1 MGWRELEDVAECGP
15 GRGDVA
21 VSQVLIERRR
31 VELSATADPRVL
43 EQGLELRGEHE
54 LAIRPRIEQRLLA
67 DPIAGQ
73 EQESPLLVPDR
84 EGEHAAKPPQ
94 ASRPILLE
102 GMDDDLGVAPGG
114 EPVSVC
120 LQLGAQLEEIVD
132 LAVERHPDRAVLVA
146 HRLPAA
152 GQVDDAEPALA
163 EADVALDVEP
173 LVVGAAMREAGAKAI
188 EDRLLDRTPLQV
200 QDPRN
205 AAHRSPLEENS
216 LNLGTHGKTRK
227 ERGFREP
234 FVRSEPRDSVA
245 APFPCLSV
253 VTHVFIVPFVP
264 SEPRDD
270 FQS

>member
-1 MGWRELEDVAECGP
+1 MGRRELEDVPECGP

-73 EQESPLLVPDR
+73 EQESPPLVPDR

-163 EADVALDVEP
+163 EGDVALDVEP
-173 LVVGAAMREAGAKAI
+173 LVVGAAMREAGAEGA
-188 EDRLLDRTPLQV
+188 RGQ
-200 QDPRN
+200 
-205 AAHRSPLEENS
+205 AARPH
-216 LNLGTHGKTRK
+216 
-227 ERGFREP
+227 
-234 FVRSEPRDSVA
+234 
-245 APFPCLSV
+245 
-253 VTHVFIVPFVP
+253 VP
-264 SEPRDD
+264 SGPGSPQCRTSITPRGE
-270 FQS
+270 FT

>member
-1 MGWRELEDVAECGP
+1 MGRRELEDVAECGP

-73 EQESPLLVPDR
+73 EQESPPLVPDR

-173 LVVGAAMREAGAKAI
+173 LVVGAAMREAGA
-188 EDRLLDRTPLQV
+188 RRSRTGCSTARPF
-200 QDPRN
+200 
-205 AAHRSPLEENS
+205 RSRIPAMPHIDHPSRRIHLTTEHTER
-216 LNLGTHGKTRK
+216 HGKN
-227 ERGFREP
+227 EDLENPSF
-234 FVRSEPRDSVA
+234 D
-245 APFPCLSV
+245 LSLG
-253 VTHVFIVPFVP
+253 IV
-264 SEPRDD
+264 
-270 FQS
+270 